1 MSTRSDWFIDGYT
14 VDQCCS
20 QYCGTCKITKKFQ
33 GGSKGKIIL
42 FARGVQGLFFGK
54 FTGT

>member
-20 QYCGTCKITKKFQ
+20 QYCGTCKIPK

>member
-20 QYCGTCKITKKFQ
+20 QYCGTCKIPKKISRGFKGKDNFVCQ
-33 GGSKGKIIL
+33 GGPRPI
-42 FARGVQGLFFGK
+42 FW
-54 FTGT
+54 